1 MVFHSAG
8 YGNVEERIY
17 AGIASALKAAAA
29 QHTPAKASAASRHV
43 ASPRGIGSPL
53 QQAMPGE
60 LATAA
65 AADALSA
72 QCQEAPTAGAVAAA
86 MQELAAASAT
96 AHLGQQLQQ
105 QVQQLEQD
113 VEGLR
118 DNVATHLSSSKAQE
132 TQLQQLQERQSR
144 AQQDHAQEQQRLAQE
159 AGTCQEQLLQQQ
171 ELVAALTAEVQEVRQ
186 QQQQRPSTAVM
197 QELLAELRVEA
208 QLQTAQLGKQQVRR
222 QPWSTLPQTMIE
234 ACCSQADILRI
245 ALQLG
250 NST

>member
-1 MVFHSAG
+1 MNVLSAG
-8 YGNVEERIY
+8 YGNFEERIY

-29 QHTPAKASAASRHV
+29 QHTPAKASAASTHV

-53 QQAMPGE
+53 QQVMH
-60 LATAA
+60 AA

-86 MQELAAASAT
+86 MQELAAATVA

-113 VEGLR
+113 VEGLK

-132 TQLQQLQERQSR
+132 TQLQQLQEWQSQ
-144 AQQDHAQEQQRLAQE
+144 AQQDLAQEQQRLAQE

-171 ELVAALTAEVQEVRQ
+171 ELVVALMAEVQELRQ
-186 QQQQRPSTAVM
+186 QQQHPSTAVM
-197 QELLAELRVEA
+197 QELLSELRVEA

-222 QPWSTLPQTMIE
+222 QRWSTLPQTVNE
-234 ACCSQADILRI
+234 AC
-245 ALQLG
+245 
-250 NST
+250 